1 MECGS
6 KDVEG
11 ALGGGY
17 PEVGTIVERKVV
29 ADTEG

>member
-1 MECGS
+1 MVECGS
-6 KDVEG
+6 KDVEP
-11 ALGGGY
+11 GGEY